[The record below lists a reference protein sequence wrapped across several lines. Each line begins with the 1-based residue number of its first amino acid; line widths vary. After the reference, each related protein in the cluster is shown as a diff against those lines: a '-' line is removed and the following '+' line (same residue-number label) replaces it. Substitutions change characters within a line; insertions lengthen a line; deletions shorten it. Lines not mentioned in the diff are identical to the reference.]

1 MTNQYDLI
9 IALVVTGGGII
20 GGLIHIRRRDRQ
32 EHAENGAKLDGIS
45 FMLGKV
51 DQKIDDH
58 LTDHKERRR

>member
-1 MTNQYDLI
+1 MNEI
-9 IALVVTGGGII
+9 VVAII
-20 GGLIHIRRRDRQ
+20 GAVAIIIVALIETLRRQNRA

-58 LTDHKERRR
+58 INDHKERRR